1 MANKTL
7 FASLR
12 DALIPQTDTVNSEN
26 APAYALAPKQ
36 ALAQYAATGCFGR
49 TFYATAGE
57 QLANVLELC
66 EAVDPEFVARV
77 AIYSRTRSFM
87 KDMPALLCAW
97 LSARDSRLHERA
109 FTRVIDN
116 ARMLRTYVQILRS
129 GVVGRKSLGSAP
141 KRLVREWLASRGE
154 DALFCSSAGQSP
166 SLSDIVKMVHPKPA
180 GPAREAFYGY
190 MIGRSYD
197 ANALPKLVMQFEQF
211 KAAKKDADEAL
222 EVPALEVPAMEVP
235 NVPFTLLSALP
246 LAPKDWENIA
256 KNASW
261 QTTRMNLNTFARHG
275 VFETRALADLIAA
288 RLRDAGEIQR
298 ARVFPYQLLAAYQNT
313 DAAVPQ
319 EVRDALQDA
328 MELAIANVPAI
339 PGHIVVCPD
348 VSGSMRSPV
357 TGYRPGSTTGVRCVD
372 VAALVAASVLR
383 KNPSASVLP
392 FEEAVVPVDLNS
404 RDSVMT
410 NAGRLASIGGGGT
423 NCSAPVRLLNERKA
437 NADLVLFVSDNES
450 WVDQGRGRGT
460 ALLAEWSEFR
470 QRNPKARLVCLDV
483 QPNQT
488 TQAVERAD
496 ILNIGGFSDQVF
508 EVIAAFASGQLE
520 ADYWIARI
528 EALEV

>member
-1 MANKTL
+1 MMANKTL

-49 TFYATAGE
+49 TFYATADE
-57 QLANVLELC
+57 QLTRVLEFC
-66 EAVDPEFVARV
+66 DAVDAEFVARV
-77 AIYSRTRSFM
+77 AIYSRTQSFM

-97 LSARDSRLHERA
+97 LSAREPRLHEA
-109 FTRVIDN
+109 VFARVIDN
-116 ARMLRTYVQILRS
+116 TRMLRTYVQILRS
-129 GVVGRKSLGSAP
+129 GVVGRKSLGTAP
-141 KRLVREWLASRGE
+141 KRLVSEWLASRDE
-154 DALFCSSAGQSP
+154 DALFSGSAGQSP

-180 GPAREAFYGY
+180 GPKREAFYGY
-190 MIGRSYD
+190 MLGRSHD

-211 KAAKKDADEAL
+211 KAGEAVD
-222 EVPALEVPAMEVP
+222 VPDL
-235 NVPFTLLSALP
+235 PFMLLSALP
-246 LAPKDWENIA
+246 LSQKDWVSIA

-275 VFETRALADLIAA
+275 VFEDHGLADLIAA
-288 RLRDAGEIQR
+288 RLRDAGQIQR
-298 ARVFPYQLLAAYQNT
+298 ARVFPYQLLTAYRNC
-313 DAAVPQ
+313 DAAIPE
-319 EVRDALQDA
+319 EVRNALQDA
-328 MELAIANVPAI
+328 MELAIANVPSI
-339 PGHIVVCPD
+339 EGRVVVCPD
-348 VSGSMRSPV
+348 VSGSMASPV
-357 TGYRPGSTTGVRCVD
+357 TGHRRGSTTSVRCID

-383 KNPSASVLP
+383 KNPAATVLP
-392 FEEAVVPVDLNS
+392 FEQAVVSVDLNS

-423 NCSAPVRLLNERKA
+423 NCSAPVRLLNQRKKK
-437 NADLVLFVSDNES
+437 ADLVIFVSDSES

-488 TQAVERAD
+488 TQAGERTD
-496 ILNIGGFSDQVF
+496 ILNIGGFSDRVF

-520 ADYWIARI
+520 ADHWIARI
-528 EALEV
+528 EAVAV

>member
-12 DALIPQTDTVNSEN
+12 GARIPQTDTVNSEN

-36 ALAQYAATGCFGR
+36 ALAQYAATGCLGR
-49 TFYATAGE
+49 TFYATADE
-57 QLANVLELC
+57 QLTRVLELC
-66 EAVDPEFVARV
+66 DGVDPQFVARL
-77 AIYSRTRSFM
+77 ALYSRTQSFM

-97 LSARDSRLHERA
+97 LSVRDARLHEA
-109 FTRVIDN
+109 VFARVIDN

-129 GVVGRKSLGSAP
+129 GVVGRKSLGTAP
-141 KRLVREWLASRGE
+141 KRLVREWLASRDE
-154 DALFCSSAGQSP
+154 DVLFGSSAGQSP

-190 MIGRSYD
+190 MLGRSYD

-211 KAAKKDADEAL
+211 KAGETLD
-222 EVPALEVPAMEVP
+222 VPDL
-235 NVPFTLLSALP
+235 PFMLLSALP
-246 LAPKDWENIA
+246 LAKRDWVSIA

-275 VFETRALADLIAA
+275 VFEAAGLAGTIAA

-298 ARVFPYQLLAAYQNT
+298 ARVFPYQLFTAYQNC
-313 DAAVPQ
+313 DAAVPR

-339 PGHIVVCPD
+339 EGRVVVCPD
-348 VSGSMRSPV
+348 VSSSMRSPV
-357 TGYRPGSTTGVRCVD
+357 TGHRRGSTTAVQCVD
-372 VAALVAASVLR
+372 VAALVAAAVLR
-383 KNPSASVLP
+383 KNASATILP

-410 NAGRLASIGGGGT
+410 NAGRLAGIGGGGT
-423 NCSAPVRLLNERKA
+423 NCSAPVRMLNKREA
-437 NADLVLFVSDNES
+437 GADLIILVSDNES
-450 WVDQGRGRGT
+450 WVDAGRGRGT
-460 ALLAEWSEFR
+460 ALMAEWSEFR
-470 QRNPKARLVCLDV
+470 QRNPKARLVCLDI
-483 QPNQT
+483 QPGSS
-488 TQAVERAD
+488 TQACERED

-508 EVIAAFASGQLE
+508 EVISEFAAGRLE
-520 ADYWIARI
+520 ADHWIARI
-528 EALEV
+528 EAVAV

>member
-12 DALIPQTDTVNSEN
+12 GARIPQTDTVNSEN

-36 ALAQYAATGCFGR
+36 ALAQYAATGCLGR
-49 TFYATAGE
+49 TFYATADE
-57 QLANVLELC
+57 QLTRVLELC
-66 EAVDPEFVARV
+66 DAVDPQFVARL
-77 AIYSRTRSFM
+77 AIYTRTRSLM

-97 LSARDSRLHERA
+97 LSVRDARLHEA
-109 FTRVIDN
+109 VFARVIDN

-129 GVVGRKSLGSAP
+129 GVVGRKSLGTVP
-141 KRLVREWLASRGE
+141 KRLVREWLASREE
-154 DALFCSSAGQSP
+154 DVLFGSSAGQSP

-190 MIGRSYD
+190 MLGRSYD

-211 KAAKKDADEAL
+211 KAGETLD
-222 EVPALEVPAMEVP
+222 VPDL
-235 NVPFTLLSALP
+235 PFMLLSALP
-246 LAPKDWENIA
+246 LAKRDWVSIA

-275 VFETRALADLIAA
+275 VFEAAGLAGTIAA

-298 ARVFPYQLLAAYQNT
+298 ARVFPYQLFTAYQNC
-313 DAAVPQ
+313 DAAVPR

-339 PGHIVVCPD
+339 EGRVVVCPD
-348 VSGSMRSPV
+348 VSSSMRSPV
-357 TGYRPGSTTGVRCVD
+357 TGHRRGSTTAVQCVD
-372 VAALVAASVLR
+372 VAALVAAAVLR
-383 KNPSASVLP
+383 KNASATILP

-410 NAGRLASIGGGGT
+410 NAERLAGIGGGGT
-423 NCSAPVRLLNERKA
+423 NCSAPVRMLNKREA
-437 NADLVLFVSDNES
+437 GADLIILVSDNES
-450 WVDQGRGRGT
+450 WVDAGRGRGT
-460 ALLAEWSEFR
+460 ALMAEWSEFR
-470 QRNPKARLVCLDV
+470 QRNPKARLVCLDI
-483 QPNQT
+483 QPCSSS
-488 TQAVERAD
+488 QACERED

-508 EVIAAFASGQLE
+508 EVISEFAAGRLE
-520 ADYWIARI
+520 ADHWIARI
-528 EALEV
+528 EAVAV